1 MLYARLCL
9 LLILI
14 GTCQGESPSATQII
28 RNHEGGDN
36 LACDSARAP
45 VFGESGVENC
55 DAHARRG
62 HLEAGNHREAAS
74 KGVTGDSRAAL
85 FLPL

>member
-1 MLYARLCL
+1 MLYARLCPL
-9 LLILI
+9 LMLI
-14 GTCQGESPSATQII
+14 GTCQGQSSTTAQII

-45 VFGESGVENC
+45 AFGESGVENC
-55 DAHARRG
+55 DGHARRG
-62 HLEAGNHREAAS
+62 HLEAGKHREAAS